1 MNQYG
6 IPESEQE
13 PQRFYTIP
21 IPKDDYRILTIGDLH
36 IPTHDEHT
44 LAHAFDYG
52 LKKKVDCILLGGDML
67 DWYSLSSFDKLASGH
82 SLQDELDCG
91 MAFLRALRKHF
102 PDQKLIW
109 LDGNHEFRVEKHKMK
124 NVAIASLDSMRVKNM
139 IALSDFDVEYY
150 DNFATL
156 QIGKLNV
163 MHGHKLAGAG
173 KMAARNKLMN
183 AMDNVLFFHHHTVQD
198 FFVKTL
204 RGDVIG
210 SWAVGCCCQL
220 RPDYSIHNNW
230 MNGFAIIKVDQD
242 GNFTVDNKKI
252 INGEVR

>member
-6 IPESEQE
+6 IPEPEQE

-21 IPKDDYRILTIGDLH
+21 IPKDDYRILAIGDAH

-52 LKKKVDCILLGGDML
+52 LKKKVECILLGGDMM
-67 DWYSLSSFDKLASGH
+67 DWYSLSTFEKLNRD
-82 SLQDELDCG
+82 LQSEIDCTV
-91 MAFLRALRKHF
+91 AFLKSLRNTF
-102 PDQKLIW
+102 PQQKIIW
-109 LDGNHEFRVEKHKMK
+109 MDGNHDFRLDRFKM
-124 NVAIASLDSMRVKNM
+124 R
-139 IALSDFDVEYY
+139 LSKEIGTLRKLSIPELIGLKDFDIEYY
-150 DNFATL
+150 DNYATL
-156 QIGKLNV
+156 QFGKLYV

-204 RGDVIG
+204 NGNTVG
-210 SWAVGCCCQL
+210 SFAVGCCCQL